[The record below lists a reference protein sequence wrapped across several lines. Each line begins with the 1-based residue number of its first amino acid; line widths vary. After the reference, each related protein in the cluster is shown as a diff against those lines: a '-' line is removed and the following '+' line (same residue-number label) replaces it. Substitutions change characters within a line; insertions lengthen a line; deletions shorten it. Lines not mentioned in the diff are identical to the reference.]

1 VIANGVAERFYYRF
15 PRANRIHIK
24 SRRDRVSN
32 LIVISFPDEQLAF
45 EMRAALAKLQKEYLI
60 DMEDVVVVTKDEKGK
75 VKLHQAV
82 NLTAAGAVGGGFWGM
97 LIGMIFLNPL
107 LGAAVGAG
115 AGALSGKF
123 TDIGIDDE
131 FMKNLGEQ
139 FQPGCSAIFI
149 LVKKATPDKVM
160 EALEQFKGKGK
171 VLQTSLTKDEE
182 DTLRAFIESKS

>member
-1 VIANGVAERFYYRF
+1 M
-15 PRANRIHIK
+15 
-24 SRRDRVSN
+24 SN
-32 LIVISFPDEQLAF
+32 LVVISFPEEQLAF

-60 DMEDVVVVTKDEKGK
+60 EMEDVVVVTKDEKGK

-115 AGALSGKF
+115 AGALSGRF
-123 TDIGIDDE
+123 TDIGIDDD
-131 FMKNLGEQ
+131 FIKQLADQ
-139 FQPGCSAIFI
+139 FKPGCSAIFI

-160 EALEQFKGKGK
+160 AALEQFKGKGK

-182 DTLRAFIESKS
+182 EGLRSFIESQA

>member
-1 VIANGVAERFYYRF
+1 M
-15 PRANRIHIK
+15 
-24 SRRDRVSN
+24 SN
-32 LIVISFPDEQLAF
+32 LIVISFPEEQLAF

-60 DMEDVVVVTKDEKGK
+60 EMEDVVVVTKDDKGK

-115 AGALSGKF
+115 AGALSGRF
-123 TDIGIDDE
+123 TDIGIDDA
-131 FMKNLGEQ
+131 FMKDLGEQ

-149 LVKKATPDKVM
+149 LVKKATPDKIM

-182 DTLRAFIESKS
+182 EGLRAFIEGKA